1 MKETSVD
8 IGKVYALRSET
19 GGEVTDENGKLL
31 ETLEPNVQLR
41 TMAQEP
47 KWLVPDDCKVTK
59 GNFKRALAALFLL
72 GEGKNILP
80 SGYTRLEYLEGDGQ
94 AYLDIPRE
102 WKEADSF
109 RLEYISTQDTPNET
123 VYGAANAYR
132 IVNGANYT
140 RFMVAGKYYDFP
152 KAVKGEKNVA
162 SIDAQKIIFNGAEKA
177 IVAAEW
183 TNDAAN
189 YKIFTNNTLHYKGYF
204 RLLRFEHLSD
214 TAMKLVPAL
223 DETGAPCMWDT
234 VGRKAFYNVGTGDF
248 GTPPS
253 GARTYSLRGRRVLP
267 DWGKLTENGLR
278 RLYHAPA
285 NYKGELY
292 DYALENGYKPIV
304 EEPAPEIG
312 YWVPVWHDREDCIEL
327 EWVETEP
334 PVDEPLTIEA

>member
-80 SGYTRLEYLEGDGQ
+80 AGYTRLEYLEGDGQ

-102 WKEADSF
+102 WKEEDSF
-109 RLEYISTQDTPNET
+109 RLEYISTQDQPNEN
-123 VYGAANAYR
+123 VFGAADSYR
-132 IVNGANYT
+132 IVNGPNYT
-140 RFMVAGKYYDFP
+140 LFFVAGKRYTFP
-152 KAVKGEKNVA
+152 KAVRDEKNEA
-162 SIDAQKIIFNGAEKA
+162 SIDARKITFNGKEQP

-189 YKIFTNNTLHYKGYF
+189 YKIFTNNTLQYKGYF

-234 VGRKAFYNVGTGDF
+234 VGRKAFYNIGAGDF
-248 GTPPS
+248 VTPQS

-267 DWGKLTENGLR
+267 DWGKLTPTGLR

-304 EEPAPEIG
+304 EEPAPDEG
-312 YWVPVWHDREDCIEL
+312 YWAPQWRETPDSIEL
-327 EWVETEP
+327 TWGASEP
-334 PVDEPLTIEA
+334 PADEL